1 MAASTFFRTSV
12 RSRWA
17 RARCAGVACNHRAPA
32 EETEYGALYSVWTRS
47 ATVLEQALPR
57 VVVVVGRL
65 RIVLARCGRLG
76 SAVAVHRGLDGLLG
90 PGADRRDKPRLELD
104 VKLAVLC
111 RVDSHHP
118 LDLRDLVHE
127 RTTVVVVA
135 RDDDCVDPAAAGS
148 GHCVTPLTLCVG
160 LSD

>member
-17 RARCAGVACNHRAPA
+17 GARCAGVACNHRAPA

>member
-1 MAASTFFRTSV
+1 M
-12 RSRWA
+12 
-17 RARCAGVACNHRAPA
+17 
-32 EETEYGALYSVWTRS
+32 
-47 ATVLEQALPR
+47 
-57 VVVVVGRL
+57 VGRTL
-65 RIVLARCGRLG
+65 VVLARCGRLR

-90 PGADRRDKPRLELD
+90 PGADRRDQSRLELD
-104 VKLAVLC
+104 VKLAVLGFG
-111 RVDSHHP
+111 DAAHP